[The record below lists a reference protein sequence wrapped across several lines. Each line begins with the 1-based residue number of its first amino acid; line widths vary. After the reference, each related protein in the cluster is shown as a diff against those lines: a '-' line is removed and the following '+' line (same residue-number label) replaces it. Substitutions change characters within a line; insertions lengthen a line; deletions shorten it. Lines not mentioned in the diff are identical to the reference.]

1 MAIGKNKKILPP
13 QESTP
18 DTSTVTSPK
27 HETTSSPN
35 FHFPEMTLATQA
47 KDDEAFATAQRI
59 AGVSRSSLGY
69 HTEGRTLI
77 ERALIWFEQNRP
89 QSVFRFGHDQHAL
102 GLAFLARIL

>member
-1 MAIGKNKKILPP
+1 M
-13 QESTP
+13 TP
-18 DTSTVTSPK
+18 
-27 HETTSSPN
+27 
-35 FHFPEMTLATQA
+35 ATEA